1 MADITSNTGQ
11 IALVSLGDTINDWR
25 NLTNDQ
31 IIAKLNLLTVY
42 GISAGIG
49 LDAIGGAAG
58 GGTGGTFEMQVSDT
72 IGKNITIDGNL
83 DVTGNVSFSNA
94 GEVSFPSGLVNVNG
108 DDTPVA
114 GAATAGMVVGSYT
127 GPDFD
132 SGTTH
137 PFLLNLAGSWFTNQN
152 LKLIGGGTLTDASIQ
167 KILFGETNGKTLSF
181 SQTSTSLVIGN
192 GHTQDIVP
200 VGSTLAG
207 EIARIRSI
215 DGRVDILNGVNKRRV
230 SGISH
235 GFSFGKIVRATSVD
249 ATGFTMAIASGGST
263 FAEAVG
269 IISRVNGDSD
279 FEVTFNGEV
288 EGAFN
293 LVNDTA
299 STLST
304 GCPYFISPSTLGNIT
319 PVEPSTDGHISK
331 PVMIGLSADR
341 GLFVNYR
348 GQEVNTNAFGG
359 GGGGG
364 AGATGDPSSVRR
376 TIAAS
381 GFQVGQIVS
390 QDEQGVY
397 ELLSPEN
404 KSRMIGIVVRQVSGG
419 HELLLYGMSNDNDE
433 FRVDTKTNWTRT
445 DTLLYPIAEGIGI
458 GFLTDLVPADGSFSP
473 VALKMGNHILFFNS
487 RFGQGYSTP
496 SSDAF
501 NNTSRSEDAYTAAVV
516 AGGLSGDTVGGGG
529 YAQTTTGA
537 NTTNILVNGGFNIW
551 QRGVNTTAMT
561 SGSNDIYFA
570 DRWIRTSTLGGG
582 AGSST
587 SMSINRR
594 TFSNG
599 QNEVLGN
606 PKYYIEST
614 IQVTGGA
621 GETYGDNV
629 RLSNVIENANS
640 YANTPVAFSFYA
652 KGTSG
657 VTGFLA
663 VEYSQHWGSNDTD
676 NIDTQKLDLIYL
688 DGTDD
693 WVRYVIGFKPLPL
706 SKGSPTNDSTSF
718 SRLSILPYRYN
729 GETGSTGS
737 ADVSYAAE
745 FGLAQCKLETGF
757 KVTNP
762 VKTDI
767 EEEYRRAKRFYQTSY
782 DVDNSIGTNT
792 LLFGG
797 ESDES
802 SPTFSMGVQGNVRYK
817 LPVEMRATP
826 DTILNWSPS
835 GTARTAFNVTA
846 NSDLFAANGS
856 KGYNDQVRNSVSGS
870 RVTSSSGSPSGINI
884 FIPDGFVPLDKVT
897 VHYAASAEFN
907 TGVVS

>member
-1 MADITSNTGQ
+1 MADITGNTGQ

-31 IIAKLNLLTVY
+31 IIAKLNLLKVY
-42 GISAGIG
+42 GISAGVG
-49 LDAIGGAAG
+49 LDAVGGVAG

-72 IGKNITIDGNL
+72 IAKGITIDGNL
-83 DVTGNVSFSNA
+83 NVTGNVSFSTA
-94 GEVSFPSGLVNVNG
+94 GEVSFPNGLVNVNG

-127 GPDFD
+127 GPNFN

-137 PFLLNLAGSWFTNQN
+137 PFFLNLGGSWFTNQD

-167 KILFGETNGKTLSF
+167 KILFGQTNGKTLSF

-192 GHTQDIVP
+192 GHTQDIIP

-207 EIARIRSI
+207 QIARIRSI

-235 GFSFGKIVRATSVD
+235 GFSFGKVVRASSVD
-249 ATGFTMAIASGGST
+249 TTGFTLAIASGGST
-263 FAEAVG
+263 YAEAVG

-304 GCPYFISPSTLGNIT
+304 GCPYFISPSTTGNIT

-331 PVMIGLSADR
+331 PVMIGLSGDR

-348 GQEVNTNAFGG
+348 GQEVNTNAI

-381 GFQVGQIVS
+381 GFTIGQIVS
-390 QDEQGVY
+390 QTEEGVY

-419 HELLLYGMSNDNDE
+419 HELLLYGMSNDNDA
-433 FRVDTKTNWTRT
+433 FRVNNNTLWNGD
-445 DTLLYPIAEGIGI
+445 DTLLYPIAEGVGI

-501 NNTSRSEDAYTAAVV
+501 NNTSRSTAAYTAAIV
-516 AGGLSGDTVGGGG
+516 AGGGSGDTVGGGG
-529 YAQTTTGA
+529 YVQTTTGA
-537 NTTNILVNGGFNIW
+537 NTTNILVNGGFDIW
-551 QRGVNTTAMT
+551 QRGANTTAMT
-561 SGSNDIYFA
+561 SGTDDIYFA

-582 AGSST
+582 AGSSAG
-587 SMSINRR
+587 MSIHRR
-594 TFSNG
+594 TFSGG
-599 QNEVLGN
+599 QSEVLGN

-614 IQVTGGA
+614 IEVTGGA

-629 RLSNVIENANS
+629 RLSNVLENANS
-640 YANTPVAFSFYA
+640 YANMPLAFSFYA

-663 VEYSQHWGSNDTD
+663 VEYAQHWGSTASGNVA
-676 NIDTQKLDLIYL
+676 TQKLDLVYL

-693 WVRYVIGFKPLPL
+693 WVRYVIGFKPL
-706 SKGSPTNDSTSF
+706 SNVIGSPTKDSTSF
-718 SRLSILPYRYN
+718 SRLSIIPYRYN
-729 GETGSTGS
+729 GETGSIGS
-737 ADVSYAAE
+737 ADVGYTAE
-745 FGLAQCKLETGF
+745 FGIAQCKLETGF

-762 VKTDI
+762 VKVDI
-767 EEEYRRAKRFYQTSY
+767 QEEYRRAKRFYQTSY
-782 DVDNSIGTNT
+782 DIDNSIGTNT
-792 LLFGG
+792 LLLNSGG
-797 ESDES
+797 TDES
-802 SPTFSMGVQGNVRYK
+802 SPTFFMGIQGNVRYK
-817 LPVEMRATP
+817 LPVEMRAKP
-826 DTILNWSPS
+826 ETITNYSPS
-835 GTARTAFNVTA
+835 GTVRTAFNVNA
-846 NSDLFAANGS
+846 GVDLPIANGS
-856 KGYNDQVRNSVSGS
+856 KGYNNQTRESVSGT
-870 RVTSSSGSPSGINI
+870 RVTSSSNSPSGINI
-884 FIPDGFVPLDKVT
+884 FIPDGFVPLDTVT
-897 VHYAASAEFN
+897 VHYAADAEFN
-907 TGVVS
+907 TGVTE